1 MQKKSRS
8 SNVIIKVNI
17 QQYFM
22 ASLFYVGYV
31 QLQSLL
37 IVFSVMFDGSLLLWY
52 RTKTRE
58 EQLRIPNRRHH
69 ES

>member
-1 MQKKSRS
+1 
-8 SNVIIKVNI
+8 
-17 QQYFM
+17 M

-69 ES
+69 EA